1 MAVCTGETSVY
12 MDTWSPDLAKGHVKC
27 IKKQGGTMNLFHTGR
42 VVLDKNAYSVILKDI
57 S

>member
-1 MAVCTGETSVY
+1 MSNGNTAHVQMHKET
-12 MDTWSPDLAKGHVKC
+12 
-27 IKKQGGTMNLFHTGR
+27 GGTLNLFHTGR